1 MTRSDH
7 GRSSRQVDAAVR
19 ELTATDMDA
28 VSGGTRFISPAE
40 RAGWQWLFQNYFPL
54 QGKVNPRYVC

>member
-7 GRSSRQVDAAVR
+7 GLSSRQADAGAR
-19 ELTATDMDA
+19 ELTVTDMDT
-28 VSGGTRFISPAE
+28 VSGGTRYISPAE